1 MYDLRIKIKCRN
13 AICLSAEQRTRAACL
28 NYGAFMA
35 DREGIYDAL
44 LERARKE
51 GKLKD
56 NSIKGIWEINLN
68 FKPSKNERL
77 FTYKVIVVQTTYGQ
91 GSCYAAPNEP
101 LGIDRS
107 IIGKSIDEVDMDSGT
122 SFPLKVAIL
131 DSIYGTPTIR
141 PDLEVEISGDST
153 SKSRYR
159 AEIIAGEVSRIIN
172 AKQARSEL
180 KSKVP
185 VVLNIGYVGTFYTI
199 LTKSFNPEYL
209 VTDLEDELL
218 STKGQVDVFDGNKY
232 NREFLKK
239 ADVAIVTGMVIA
251 TRTLSDIIETAREN
265 NTSVLV
271 FAETGYNLA
280 SYYREFGVDV
290 AVSEPFP
297 YYIFDGSS
305 TIRVFRK

>member
-1 MYDLRIKIKCRN
+1 M
-13 AICLSAEQRTRAACL
+13 S
-28 NYGAFMA
+28 
-35 DREGIYDAL
+35 DREKIYDSL
-44 LERARKE
+44 LARARKE
-51 GKLKD
+51 RNFD
-56 NSIKGIWEINLN
+56 EISIKGIWEINLN

-91 GSCYAAPNEP
+91 GSCYAAPNESF
-101 LGIDRS
+101 GIDRT
-107 IIGKSIDEVDMDSGT
+107 IIGNTLNEVDMDNDSA
-122 SFPLKVAIL
+122 FPLKVAIL
-131 DSIYGTPTIR
+131 DSVYDTPRIK

-159 AEIIAGEVSRIIN
+159 AEIIASEVSRIIN
-172 AKQARSEL
+172 GKQARSEL

-209 VTDLEDELL
+209 VTDLEEELL
-218 STKGQVDVFDGNKY
+218 STKGQVDIFDGNRY
-232 NREFLKK
+232 NKEFLKK
-239 ADVAIVTGMVIA
+239 ADVAIVTGMVIS
-251 TRTLSDIIETAREN
+251 TRTLSEIIETAREN

-280 SYYREFGVDV
+280 PYYRDYGVDV
-290 AVSEPFP
+290 SVSEPFP

-305 TIRVFRK
+305 TMRVFRKQ